1 METPSSDLKSDVLN
15 LSGRMAVELDKLPE
29 TAVEQAVAR
38 VLRDTLDC
46 RTGKVPMFDSSL

>member
-1 METPSSDLKSDVLN
+1 METSSSDLKSDVLN

-29 TAVEQAVAR
+29 KAVEQALAR

-46 RTGKVPMFDSSL
+46 RTQKVPMFDSSL